1 MTQGMRR
8 WNLVLAGVAMVGAC
22 TDVPEPLDVD
32 PTDGQIAPQ
41 FNLQATQDP
50 LDALAAALPGFGGLF
65 LAEDGMPTIYL
76 LDPAQ
81 RDAAAPIVA
90 AFLAEQGEGFPGLRV
105 LQGQH
110 DYRTLRRWFAEAS
123 ARVLGMPGAV
133 YVDLDESA
141 NGLRIGIEN
150 TVVAGGIQSV
160 VASLGIPMSAL
171 NVVQTEPI
179 VPAITLRDYIRPS
192 RGGHQIN
199 FSNFLCTLGFNA
211 THAAGASF
219 ITNSHC
225 TNVQGGTEG
234 TLYYQP
240 LASVAGSFI
249 GTEGADPVYFMG
261 GVCPAGRRC
270 RYSDAA
276 RIAYTGGASFVVGRI
291 QKTTGLGSITVM
303 GTYKIIA
310 ERLASPLLGQV
321 VNKVGRTT
329 GQTQGAVAGTCVN
342 TNVSGTTITQ
352 LCQAFVNAAVGGGD
366 SGSPVLRIISGNQ
379 VRLFGILWGGNFSGT
394 QFVYSPLGQV
404 ESELGAL
411 TTF

>member
-1 MTQGMRR
+1 MNYGMRR
-8 WNLVLAGVAMVGAC
+8 WNVVLAGVALLGAC
-22 TDVPEPLDVD
+22 AEAPEPLAIQ
-32 PTDGQIAPQ
+32 PTDAQSAPQ

-50 LDALAAALPGFGGLF
+50 LDDLADALPGFGGLF
-65 LAEDGMPTIYL
+65 LAQDGMPTIYL

-81 RDAAAPIVA
+81 RDAAMPIVA
-90 AFLAEQGEGFPGLRV
+90 AFLAEQGESFPGLRV

-133 YVDLDESA
+133 YVDLDEST
-141 NGLRIGIEN
+141 NGLRIGVEN
-150 TVVAGGIQSV
+150 TVVASGIQSV
-160 VASLGIPMSAL
+160 VASLGVPLSAL

-179 VPAITLRDYIRPS
+179 VTTITLRDYIRPS

-199 FSNFLCTLGFNA
+199 FGNFLCTLGFNA
-211 THAAGASF
+211 THVSGASF

-249 GTEGADPVYFMG
+249 GTEAADPTYFTG
-261 GVCPAGRRC
+261 GVCPAGRQC

-276 RIAYTGGASFVVGRI
+276 RVAYTAGATFVVGRI

-303 GTYKIIA
+303 GTYQIVA
-310 ERLASPLLGQV
+310 ERLMSPLLGQV

-329 GQTQGAVAGTCVN
+329 GWSQGAVVGTCVN
-342 TNVSGTTITQ
+342 TNVSGSTVTQ

-379 VRLFGILWGGNFSGT
+379 VRLFGILWGGNITGT
-394 QFVYSPLGQV
+394 QFVYSPLGQI

>member
-1 MTQGMRR
+1 MRLR
-8 WNLVLAGVAMVGAC
+8 IRASGLVLIAGVTMFAC
-22 TDVPEPLDVD
+22 SDAPEPLAVDTPDV
-32 PTDGQIAPQ
+32 QIAPQ
-41 FNLQATQDP
+41 FSFQAIQDP
-50 LDALAAALPGFGGLF
+50 LDALADALPGFGGLF
-65 LAEDGMPTIYL
+65 LANDGTATVYL
-76 LDPAQ
+76 MDPDQ
-81 RDAAAPIVA
+81 RETAAPIIA
-90 AFLAEQGEGFPGLRV
+90 AFLEQQDESVAGLRV
-105 LQGQH
+105 LQAQH

-133 YVDLDESA
+133 FVDLDESA
-141 NGLRIGIEN
+141 NRLRIGVEQ
-150 TVVAGGIQSV
+150 TVVASQIQSA
-160 VASLGIPMSAL
+160 VANLGIPLGAID
-171 NVVQTEPI
+171 VVQTDPI
-179 VPAITLRDYIRPS
+179 VAAVTLRDFIRPS

-199 FSNFLCTLGFNA
+199 FGNFLCTLGFNA

-240 LASVAGSFI
+240 LSTVAGSFI
-249 GTEGADPVYFMG
+249 GTEAADPVYFMG

-276 RIAYTGGASFVVGRI
+276 RVAYTGGASFVLGRI
-291 QKTTGLGSITVM
+291 QRTTGLGSITIM
-303 GTYKIIA
+303 GVYKIVK

-329 GQTQGAVAGTCVN
+329 GWTQGSVAGTCVN
-342 TNVSGTTITQ
+342 TNVANTNITQ
-352 LCQAFVNAAVGGGD
+352 LCQAFVNAGVGGGD
-366 SGSPVLRIISGNQ
+366 SGSNVFRIKTGNE
-379 VRLFGILWGGNFSGT
+379 VVLFGILWGGNFAGT